1 MKQFALLLAIAAPI
15 LAQSLTGT
23 WSSTLSI
30 NGVSVPFLTGVATD
44 GEKAQ
49 GWFFNGDQKVASTSG
64 TFRDGKLTLNF
75 DQYASKLEAN
85 YVDGKLVGTYG
96 RQGRA
101 PNVFTAQ
108 RHQGNATAGAGPD
121 IAGNWEIPVKSP
133 KGEAA
138 WHFIVR
144 QNGPEVRATILRI
157 DGDTGTL
164 SGSYQGNKFVLSHFS
179 GARPN
184 LIEVA
189 LQADGSLQLLQNG
202 TTQYTANR
210 ESEARAKGLPAPND
224 PFHHT
229 MVKDPRVAFAFSF
242 PDLSGK
248 LVSNTDERFLGKV
261 VVVAISGSWCP
272 NCHDEA
278 PFLEALYKKYKDQ
291 GLEVVALSFEEEEQ
305 LKNPARLR
313 AFVKAYG
320 IDYTVLL
327 AGETREL
334 HEKLPEAVNLNSW
347 PTTFFLGRDGR
358 VRQVHAGFAGPAS
371 ADYNKSQNDEV
382 ASLVEG
388 LLAEGH
394 QQISS
399 KRSN

>member
-1 MKQFALLLAIAAPI
+1 MKQLTLLLALAAPI

-30 NGVSVPFLTGVATD
+30 NGVSVPFLTGIATD
-44 GEKAQ
+44 GQSAK
-49 GWFFNGDQKVASTSG
+49 GWFFNGDEKVSSTSG

-75 DQYASKLEAN
+75 DQYASKLEATFQ
-85 YVDGKLVGTYG
+85 DGKLTGTYG
-96 RQGRA
+96 RQGRT
-101 PNVFTAQ
+101 PNPFTAQ
-108 RHQGNATAGAGPD
+108 LYKATATTGRIPD
-121 IAGNWEIPVKSP
+121 ISGDWEIPVKSP
-133 KGEAA
+133 KGESA

-144 QNGPEVRATILRI
+144 QNGAEARATILRI

-164 SGSYQGNKFVLSHFS
+164 AGTFQDGKFILSHFS

-184 LIEVA
+184 LLEVTA
-189 LQADGSLQLLQNG
+189 QPDGSLHLIQNG
-202 TTQYTANR
+202 KTEYTAIR
-210 ESEARAKGLPAPND
+210 ETEARAKGLPAPND

-229 MVKDPRVAFAFSF
+229 TVKDLSAPFAFSF
-242 PDLSGK
+242 PDLTGK
-248 LVSNTDERFLGKV
+248 LVSNTDDRFRGQV

-278 PFLEALYKKYKDQ
+278 PYLEALYKKYKDQ

-313 AFVKAYG
+313 AFIKEYG

-327 AGETREL
+327 AGETGEL
-334 HEKLPEAVNLNSW
+334 HEKLPQAVNLNSW

-371 ADYNKSQNDEV
+371 ADYNQKQSTEV
-382 ASLVEG
+382 TALIEG
-388 LLAEGH
+388 LLAEN

-399 KRSN
+399 K

>member
-1 MKQFALLLAIAAPI
+1 MKQLALLLAVAAPI

-30 NGVSVPFLTGVATD
+30 NGISVPFLTGISTD
-44 GEKAQ
+44 GGTAK
-49 GWFFNGDQKVASTSG
+49 GWFYNGDDKVNSTSG
-64 TFRDGKLTLNF
+64 SFHDGKLTLNF
-75 DQYASKLEAN
+75 DQYASKLEAT
-85 YVDGKLVGTYG
+85 YQGGSLIGTYG
-96 RQGRA
+96 RQGRTPSA
-101 PNVFTAQ
+101 FTA
-108 RHQGNATAGAGPD
+108 HLYKASAATGPVPN
-121 IAGNWEIPVKSP
+121 INGNWEIPVHSP
-133 KGEAA
+133 KGESA

-144 QNGPEVRATILRI
+144 QNGNEARAAILRI

-164 SGSYQGNKFVLSHFS
+164 AGTYQDGRFVFSHFS

-184 LIEVA
+184 LIEVS
-189 LQADGSLQLLQNG
+189 LETDGSLKLLQNG
-202 TTQYTANR
+202 KTQYTAVR

-229 MVKDPRVAFAFSF
+229 TVQDSNVPFAFSF
-242 PDLSGK
+242 PDLNGK
-248 LVSNTDERFLGKV
+248 LVSNTDDRFRGKV

-278 PFLEALYKKYKDQ
+278 PYLEALYKKYKDQ

-305 LKNPARLR
+305 LKDPTRLR
-313 AFVKAYG
+313 AFVKEYG

-327 AGETREL
+327 AGETGEL
-334 HEKLPEAVNLNSW
+334 HEKLPQAVNLNSW

-371 ADYNKSQNDEV
+371 ADYNTRQNAEV
-382 ASLVEG
+382 ATLVEG
-388 LLAEGH
+388 LLSENRVT
-394 QQISS
+394 S
-399 KRSN
+399 R